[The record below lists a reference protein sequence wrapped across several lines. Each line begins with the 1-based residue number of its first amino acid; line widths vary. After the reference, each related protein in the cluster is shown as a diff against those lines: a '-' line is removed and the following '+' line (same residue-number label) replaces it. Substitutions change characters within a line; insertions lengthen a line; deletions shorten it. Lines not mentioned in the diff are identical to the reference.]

1 MVDLLDKNDRAAFVK
16 LLEIDPG
23 YNVWLQYQDF
33 SKDVYAFEDEI
44 AGKAKLQYDAALNNI
59 YFLQIVLFCIT
70 VPTLAYTAF
79 YTNRTILISEKLRKS
94 EEEKANILAAAKSI
108 AGKDGS

>member
-1 MVDLLDKNDRAAFVK
+1 MLSAIQSRIMLQQRSSWSSLIDKNDRAAFVK

-44 AGKAKLQYDAALNNI
+44 ATHGK
-59 YFLQIVLFCIT
+59 
-70 VPTLAYTAF
+70 
-79 YTNRTILISEKLRKS
+79 
-94 EEEKANILAAAKSI
+94 I
-108 AGKDGS
+108 AV